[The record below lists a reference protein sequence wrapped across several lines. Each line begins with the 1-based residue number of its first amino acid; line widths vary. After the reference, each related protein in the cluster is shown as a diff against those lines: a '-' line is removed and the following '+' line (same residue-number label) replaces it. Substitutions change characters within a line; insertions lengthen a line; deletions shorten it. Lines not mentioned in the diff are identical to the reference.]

1 LDPWRMKTFGH
12 WLWLGLVAMMVIGVV
27 LFWKSEGPRATNPP
41 GRPGPH
47 STDMPGPGAKPA
59 DHSPQ
64 LVEADPVAQRAAD
77 FSLRS
82 LEETKAAVRE
92 KLRQWAERETGDVE
106 TENRLMKEMLALL
119 TDDNAAE
126 LTRALTAE
134 QRGTPFGL
142 AALERWLGVEPAKA
156 ARWLAAQP
164 ETTEPQALL
173 VARALLKNP
182 ADVRAYCD
190 GIPDGDWKQSV
201 LKSAS
206 LELAGSDPVGA
217 INLARRLNAEA
228 VRTDVLQ
235 TVTYDWITHE
245 PRAALDWINQID
257 DTALREGLL
266 AVGAKAIAATDPD
279 LAAAWLVTAV
289 KSEKILNDTA
299 LSVIESW
306 AAQDP
311 AKVAKWVA
319 LFPPQ
324 GPREAAVNLVVDR
337 WLQSDP
343 NAANA
348 WLLTLPERDKV
359 LARLKAE
366 EAERQRPPPDM
377 EE

>member
-1 LDPWRMKTFGH
+1 MKTFGH
-12 WLWLGLVAMMVIGVV
+12 WSRVGLAAVIAVGVV
-27 LFWKSEGPRATNPP
+27 LFWKSEKPRETGFSPRFALPSADLRKPDAKTVDRGPTR
-41 GRPGPH
+41 
-47 STDMPGPGAKPA
+47 
-59 DHSPQ
+59 
-64 LVEADPVAQRAAD
+64 VETGQFVRRVDEA
-77 FSLRS
+77 SLIS
-82 LEETKAAVRE
+82 LDEAKAAVRL
-92 KLRQWAERETGDVE
+92 KLRQWAERKTGDVD
-106 TENRLMKEMLALL
+106 TENRLMEELLALL
-119 TDDNAAE
+119 TDENAAE
-126 LTRALTAE
+126 LTQSLTSG

-142 AALERWLGVEPAKA
+142 AALERWLRVEPAKA
-156 ARWLAAQP
+156 ARWMAAQS
-164 ETTEPQALL
+164 ETAEPQALL

-190 GIPDGDWKQSV
+190 GLVDGDWKQSV

-206 LELAGSDPVGA
+206 LELAGSDPAEA
-217 INLARRLNAEA
+217 ISLAWRLNTEA

-245 PRAALDWINQID
+245 PRAALDWITRVND
-257 DTALREGLL
+257 PALREGLL

-279 LAAAWLVTAV
+279 LAAGWLVTAV

-311 AKVAKWVA
+311 AKAAKWVA

-324 GPREAAVNLVVDR
+324 GPREAAINLVVDR

-343 NAANA
+343 NGANA
-348 WLLTLPERDKV
+348 WILTLPERDKV

-366 EAERQRPPPDM
+366 QDERQLPPEPED
-377 EE
+377 

>member
-1 LDPWRMKTFGH
+1 MKTSGH
-12 WLWLGLVAMMVIGVV
+12 WSRVGLAAVITVGVV
-27 LFWKSEGPRATNPP
+27 LFWKSEKPRETVAPDRSAP
-41 GRPGPH
+41 SSVDLPRP
-47 STDMPGPGAKPA
+47 DAKPA
-59 DHSPQ
+59 DHGLT
-64 LVEADPVAQRAAD
+64 LVKAEQRARRAD
-77 FSLRS
+77 DSSLIP
-82 LEETKAAVRE
+82 LAEAKAAVQL
-92 KLRQWAERETGDVE
+92 KLRQWAERKTGDVE
-106 TENRLMKEMLALL
+106 TENRLMEELLALL

-126 LTRALTAE
+126 LTQTLTSG

-142 AALERWLGVEPAKA
+142 AALERWLRAEPAAA
-156 ARWLAAQP
+156 ARWLAAQS

-190 GIPDGDWKQSV
+190 GLADGDWKQSV

-206 LELAGSDPVGA
+206 LELAGSDPAGA
-217 INLARRLNAEA
+217 ISLAWRLNTEA

-245 PRAALDWINQID
+245 PRAALDWITQVND
-257 DTALREGLL
+257 PALREGLL

-279 LAAAWLVTAV
+279 LAAGWLVTAV

-299 LSVIESW
+299 LSIIESW

-311 AKVAKWVA
+311 AKEAKWVA

-324 GPREAAVNLVVDR
+324 GPREAAVSLVVDR

-366 EAERQRPPPDM
+366 QDERQLPPDM

>member
-1 LDPWRMKTFGH
+1 MKTFSH
-12 WLWLGLVAMMVIGVV
+12 RQWLGLAAVIIVGVV
-27 LFWKSEGPRATNPP
+27 LFWKGEGSRETSSPARSTPAAVAPSTPRPP
-41 GRPGPH
+41 PAG
-47 STDMPGPGAKPA
+47 TDQSVRRV
-59 DHSPQ
+59 D
-64 LVEADPVAQRAAD
+64 EAPLI
-77 FSLRS
+77 SL
-82 LEETKAAVRE
+82 TDAKAAVHL
-92 KLRQWAERETGDVE
+92 KLRQWAERKTGDTD
-106 TENRLMKEMLALL
+106 TENRLMEELLALL

-126 LTRALTAE
+126 LTQVLSAE
-134 QRGTPFGL
+134 ERNTPFGL
-142 AALERWLGVEPAKA
+142 TALERWLKGEPAKA
-156 ARWLAAQP
+156 ARWIAAQSG
-164 ETTEPQALL
+164 TTEPQALL

-182 ADVRAYCD
+182 ADMQAYCD
-190 GIPDGDWKQSV
+190 GLPDGDWKQSV

-206 LELAGSDPVGA
+206 LELAGSDPAGA
-217 INLARRLNAEA
+217 INLARHLNAEA

-245 PRAALDWINQID
+245 PRAALDWITRVND
-257 DTALREGLL
+257 PALREGLY

-279 LAAAWLVTAV
+279 LAAGWLVTAV

-299 LSVIESW
+299 LSIIESW
-306 AAQDP
+306 TAQDP
-311 AKVAKWVA
+311 AKAAKWVA
-319 LFPPQ
+319 LFPAQ

-366 EAERQRPPPDM
+366 QDERERPPDM

>member
-1 LDPWRMKTFGH
+1 MKTFGH
-12 WLWLGLVAMMVIGVV
+12 WSRVGLAAVIAAGVV
-27 LFWKSEGPRATNPP
+27 LFWKSEWPRETVAPDRSVPP
-41 GRPGPH
+41 SADLPA
-47 STDMPGPGAKPA
+47 SGAKPA
-59 DHSPQ
+59 D
-64 LVEADPVAQRAAD
+64 
-77 FSLRS
+77 RS
-82 LEETKAAVRE
+82 LTSVDADQFIGRADHASLLSLAEAKAAVRL
-92 KLRQWAERETGDVE
+92 KLRQWSERKTGDVE
-106 TENRLMKEMLALL
+106 TENRLMEELLALL
-119 TDDNAAE
+119 MNDNAAE
-126 LTRALTAE
+126 LTQALTAG

-142 AALERWLGVEPAKA
+142 AALERWLSVEPSKA
-156 ARWLAAQP
+156 ARWMAAQS

-190 GIPDGDWKQSV
+190 GLADGDWKQSV

-206 LELAGSDPVGA
+206 LELAGSDPAEA
-217 INLARRLNAEA
+217 ISLAWRLNTEA
-228 VRTDVLQ
+228 GRTDVLQ

-245 PRAALDWINQID
+245 PRAALDWITRVND
-257 DTALREGLL
+257 PALREGLL

-279 LAAAWLVTAV
+279 LAAGWLVTAV

-311 AKVAKWVA
+311 AKAAKWVA
-319 LFPPQ
+319 LFPSQ
-324 GPREAAVNLVVDR
+324 GLREAAINLVVDR

-348 WLLTLPERDKV
+348 WFLTLPERNKV

-366 EAERQRPPPDM
+366 QDERQLPPNLED
-377 EE
+377 